1 MDFNQ
6 FLATYGM
13 EILGAILTA
22 LAGYLGVV
30 LKNLATKYLNDKTKR
45 DVAKT
50 CVQAVEQIFKDLHG
64 EDKFN
69 QALENAST
77 ILADKGIIV
86 SATEM
91 RMLIESAVAE
101 FNEVFS
107 KTSVRTAVT
116 EVDVVADETD
126 AETAASK

>member
-6 FLATYGM
+6 FLATYGV

-77 ILADKGIIV
+77 ILADKGILV

-107 KTSVRTAVT
+107 KTSVQTEANAVI
-116 EVDVVADETD
+116 DEAD
-126 AETAASK
+126 AEIVTSK

>member
-77 ILADKGIIV
+77 ILADKGILV

-107 KTSVRTAVT
+107 KTSVQAEANVVT
-116 EVDVVADETD
+116 DEAD
-126 AETAASK
+126 AEIVTSK

>member
-13 EILGAILTA
+13 EILGAILIA

-77 ILADKGIIV
+77 ILADKGILV

-107 KTSVRTAVT
+107 KTSVQAEANVVT
-116 EVDVVADETD
+116 DEAD
-126 AETAASK
+126 AEIVTSK